1 MTDSAGDN
9 PTLQNLDLLIA
20 RTVGVVGSMER
31 HVAALLSLDLDT
43 TQAFDALD
51 AAYHSLM
58 LYRRR
63 RQAMLD
69 EFDELDS
76 SRPSA
81 PTLDE
86 HPQFALTPNQVELL
100 RRLRAGAALWAG
112 GRIPRI
118 AEEIALLSR
127 FGLVRRNEA
136 QEWTLTSSG
145 WACLH
150 RHDSD

>member
-1 MTDSAGDN
+1 MTDSAGHN
-9 PTLQNLDLLIA
+9 ATVQNLDVLIA
-20 RTVGVVGSMER
+20 RTAGVIGSMER
-31 HVAALLSLDLDT
+31 HVAALLSLELDAA
-43 TQAFDALD
+43 QAFDALD

-58 LYRRR
+58 VYRRR
-63 RQAMLD
+63 RQAMI
-69 EFDELDS
+69 DELDGS
-76 SRPSA
+76 QRGSPA
-81 PTLDE
+81 LDE

-100 RRLRAGAALWAG
+100 RRLRAEVALWAG

-118 AEEIALLSR
+118 ADEMGLLSR
-127 FGLVRRNEA
+127 FGLVRRNDA